1 MAFTLSQLNAVEA
14 AIASGQ
20 LSIVYDGKRIEYR
33 SFEALNSARN
43 LMRGELMASGQLAAP
58 PLSNRGPGSLTI
70 FSRD

>member
-1 MAFTLSQLNAVEA
+1 MFTLSQLNAVEA

-33 SFEALNSARN
+33 SVTELTKAREM
-43 LMRGELMASGQLAAP
+43 MRAELMASGQLAPP